1 MKKFILLITLFILL
15 FTNQIFAKEVNN
27 MKIKIGEHI
36 LTVDLVNNST
46 TVELKNRLKKGPIT
60 LNMKDYGNME
70 KVGDFDK
77 SLPTNDE
84 QISTDAGDVILYQGK
99 SFVIYYDKNNWNFT
113 RIGKVKN
120 ISKEELRKI
129 LGKGDIKV
137 ELYLE

>member
-27 MKIKIGEHI
+27 MKIKIGSHT
-36 LTVDLVNNST
+36 LTVELINNST
-46 TVELKNRLKKGPIT
+46 TIELKNRLKEAPII

-70 KVGDFDK
+70 KVGDFNK

-84 QISTDAGDVILYQGK
+84 QISTDAGDIILYQGK

-120 ISKEELRKI
+120 ISKEELKKI
-129 LGKGDIKV
+129 LGEGSIKI

>member
-1 MKKFILLITLFILL
+1 MKKFILLMTLFILL
-15 FTNQIFAKEVNN
+15 LTNQIFAKEVNN

-36 LTVDLVNNST
+36 LTVELVNNST
-46 TVELKNRLKKGPIT
+46 TIELKNRLKKDPII

-70 KVGDFDK
+70 KVGDFNK
-77 SLPTNDE
+77 SFPTNDE

-113 RIGKVKN
+113 RIGKIKN
-120 ISKEELRKI
+120 VSKGELRKI

>member
-1 MKKFILLITLFILL
+1 MKKFILLITLFISL

-36 LTVDLVNNST
+36 LAVELVNNST

-99 SFVIYYDKNNWNFT
+99 SFVIYYDKNNWNLT

-129 LGKGDIKV
+129 LGKGDIKI

>member
-1 MKKFILLITLFILL
+1 MKKFILLMTLFVSL
-15 FTNQIFAKEVNN
+15 FINQIFAKEVNN
-27 MKIKIGEHI
+27 IKIKIREHI
-36 LTVDLVNNST
+36 LTVELVNNST
-46 TVELKNRLKKGPIT
+46 TIELKNRLKKGSIT
-60 LNMKDYGNME
+60 LNMKDYGNIE

-77 SLPTNDE
+77 SLPTNNE

-99 SFVIYYDKNNWNFT
+99 SFVIYYDKNNWNLT

-129 LGKGDIKV
+129 LGKGDIKI

>member
-1 MKKFILLITLFILL
+1 MKKFILLMTLFVSL
-15 FTNQIFAKEVNN
+15 FINQIFAKEVNHI
-27 MKIKIGEHI
+27 KIKIREHI
-36 LTVDLVNNST
+36 LTVELVNNST
-46 TVELKNRLKKGPIT
+46 TIELKNRLKKGSIT

-77 SLPTNDE
+77 SLPTNNE

-99 SFVIYYDKNNWNFT
+99 SFVIYYDKNNWNLT

-129 LGKGDIKV
+129 LGKGDIKI

>member
-1 MKKFILLITLFILL
+1 MTLFVSL
-15 FTNQIFAKEVNN
+15 FINQIFAKEVNN
-27 MKIKIGEHI
+27 IKIKIREHI
-36 LTVDLVNNST
+36 LTVELVNNST
-46 TVELKNRLKKGPIT
+46 TIELKNRLKKGSIT
-60 LNMKDYGNME
+60 LNMKDYGNIE

-77 SLPTNDE
+77 SLPTNNE

-99 SFVIYYDKNNWNFT
+99 SFVIYYDKNNWNLT

-129 LGKGDIKV
+129 LGKGDIKI

>member
-1 MKKFILLITLFILL
+1 
-15 FTNQIFAKEVNN
+15 VNN
-27 MKIKIGEHI
+27 IKIKIREHI
-36 LTVDLVNNST
+36 LTVELVNNST
-46 TVELKNRLKKGPIT
+46 TIELKNRLKKGSIT

-77 SLPTNDE
+77 SLPTNNE

-99 SFVIYYDKNNWNFT
+99 SFVIYYDKNNWNLT

-129 LGKGDIKV
+129 LGKGDIKI

>member
-1 MKKFILLITLFILL
+1 
-15 FTNQIFAKEVNN
+15 

-36 LTVDLVNNST
+36 LTVELVNNST
-46 TVELKNRLKKGPIT
+46 TIELKNRLKKDPII

-70 KVGDFDK
+70 KVGDFNK
-77 SLPTNDE
+77 SFPTNDE

-113 RIGKVKN
+113 RIGKIKN
-120 ISKEELRKI
+120 VSKGELRKI

-137 ELYLE
+137 ELYLGDCELFSVNSIFYD

>member
-1 MKKFILLITLFILL
+1 
-15 FTNQIFAKEVNN
+15 

>member
-1 MKKFILLITLFILL
+1 MKKFILLMTLFVSL
-15 FTNQIFAKEVNN
+15 FINQIFAKEVNN
-27 MKIKIGEHI
+27 IKIKIREHI
-36 LTVDLVNNST
+36 LTVELVNNST
-46 TVELKNRLKKGPIT
+46 TIELKNRLKKGSIT

-77 SLPTNDE
+77 SLPTNNE

-99 SFVIYYDKNNWNFT
+99 SFVIYYDKNNWNLT

-129 LGKGDIKV
+129 LGKGDIKI

>member
-1 MKKFILLITLFILL
+1 MTLFVSL
-15 FTNQIFAKEVNN
+15 FINQIFAKEVNN
-27 MKIKIGEHI
+27 IKIKIREHI
-36 LTVDLVNNST
+36 LTVELVNNST
-46 TVELKNRLKKGPIT
+46 TIELKNRLKKGSIT

-77 SLPTNDE
+77 SLPTNNE

-99 SFVIYYDKNNWNFT
+99 SFVIYYDKNNWNLT

-129 LGKGDIKV
+129 LGKGDIKI

>member
-1 MKKFILLITLFILL
+1 MKKFILVITLFISL

-36 LTVDLVNNST
+36 LAVELVNNST

-99 SFVIYYDKNNWNFT
+99 SFVIYYDKNNWNLT

-129 LGKGDIKV
+129 LGKGDIKI